1 MASIS
6 ARRSSERPGHSDS
19 AAADSEVMDP
29 TVFPDAAVS
38 PPSGEQDDPLVG
50 RTVAERYR
58 VLERIGEGGM
68 GSVYRAMHIHMRKM
82 VALKVLHK
90 EMTHVA
96 EAVARFEREAV
107 AAARIAHTNV
117 AAALDFGRL
126 DDGAF
131 YLALEY
137 VEGRSLRAEL
147 EAHQRIHPVRAREL
161 ARQIADALA
170 AAHAEGIVHRDL
182 KPENV
187 MLIRQSDGSDLV
199 KVLDFGIAKVSLEQ
213 DGTGAQL
220 TRMGSVFG
228 TPDYMSPEQAS
239 GTPVDHRSDLYSL
252 GIMLY
257 EMITGR
263 PPFTGVITAVLLQHV
278 QQPPPPLPA
287 GTDPK
292 LGAIIERLLSKQ
304 PEARFESAQQ
314 LAEQLTSRSTFRW
327 RPPQLQQAHV
337 ERARVYLS
345 RALTIARRAAQVS
358 LSWLRAAAVRV
369 WQLSRDLYAAV
380 RGSERVRR
388 VLSSAASVR
397 VGPFAVPV
405 VALVAGGGALLLLGV
420 LVWAWSRPEPAVI
433 SPNEPVTSE
442 TPPPIVTVSEKQD
455 EGQARETVADISA
468 IPVYKRSVE
477 DWLLLGDA
485 HARLAQWSESVGAF
499 RNAMQLSPGVSQQAL
514 VVRRLR
520 QAAEQ
525 PEAYKAA
532 VNVAVHLL
540 GEMGI
545 DVIYDVWQDTR
556 DVPLKRDI
564 HEFADKK
571 LRILRLSKASQALRV
586 RLELEFGDLSDC
598 EKVAAAVQ
606 NATKHADFRSLDALT
621 RLRRTDGC
629 GVSKKRDC
637 YPCLRTGDE
646 LQRAIERAKATPAPN
661 L

>member
-1 MASIS
+1 M
-6 ARRSSERPGHSDS
+6 E
-19 AAADSEVMDP
+19 P
-29 TVFPDAAVS
+29 TVFPDAVMPS
-38 PPSGEQDDPLVG
+38 PAPEPGDPLVG
-50 RTVAERYR
+50 QTVAERYR

-68 GSVYRAMHIHMRKM
+68 GSVYRAMHVHMRKM

-107 AAARIAHTNV
+107 AAARIAHPNV

-147 EAHQRIHPVRAREL
+147 EARRQLAPARAREL

-187 MLIRQSDGSDLV
+187 MLIRQPDGSDLV
-199 KVLDFGIAKVSLEQ
+199 KVLDFGIAKVSLEK
-213 DGTGAQL
+213 DGQGAQL
-220 TRMGSVFG
+220 TRVGSVFG

-257 EMITGR
+257 EMVTGR

-292 LGAIIERLLSKQ
+292 LAALILRLLEKQ
-304 PEARFESAQQ
+304 PEARFESALE
-314 LAEQLTSRSTFRW
+314 LAEQLRTRSTFRW
-327 RPPQLQQAHV
+327 RPPQLDRPGV
-337 ERARVYLS
+337 ERARVYLRKGLAVAGGAT
-345 RALTIARRAAQVS
+345 RASLT
-358 LSWLRAAAVRV
+358 WLRSGGLRA
-369 WQLSRDLYAAV
+369 WQLTREVYGRLQRSEQVERLQRLPPV
-380 RGSERVRR
+380 R
-388 VLSSAASVR
+388 L
-397 VGPFAVPV
+397 GPFAVP
-405 VALVAGGGALLLLGV
+405 ALGLVIGGALFLGLGAV
-420 LVWAWSRPEPAVI
+420 ILVWPEPEPAVV
-433 SPNEPVTSE
+433 SPNAPVTPE
-442 TPPPIVTVSEKQD
+442 TPPPIVTVNENQD
-455 EGQARETVADISA
+455 ESEARETVADIGEV
-468 IPVYKRSVE
+468 PVYKRSVE
-477 DWLLLGDA
+477 DWLRLGDA
-485 HARLAQWSESVGAF
+485 HARLEQWSESVAAF
-499 RNAMQLSPGVSQQAL
+499 RNAMQLKPAVSQQAL

-532 VNVAVHLL
+532 VNVAVHML
-540 GEMGI
+540 GELGI

-556 DVPLKRDI
+556 EVPAKREI

-571 LRILRLSKASQALRV
+571 LRILRLSKASAALRV
-586 RLELEFGDLSDC
+586 QLELEFGDSSDC
-598 EKVAAAVQ
+598 EKVARAVRD
-606 NATKHADFRSLDALT
+606 AVRHADFRSLDSLT
-621 RLRRTDGC
+621 RLRKTDGC

-637 YPCLRTGDE
+637 YPCLRAGDE